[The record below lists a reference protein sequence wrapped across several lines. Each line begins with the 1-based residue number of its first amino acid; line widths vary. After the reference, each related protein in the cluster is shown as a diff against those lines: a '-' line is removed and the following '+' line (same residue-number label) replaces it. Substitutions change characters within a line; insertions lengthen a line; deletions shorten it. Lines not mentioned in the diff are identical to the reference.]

1 LRVGASSTFKG
12 DIQVDGILRLK
23 GASESHIGNS
33 GSEGREALEIR
44 ATDGGIAAGA
54 GINLYGTGDATNP
67 DRILFYTGNQVTQ
80 ALEADRSARFYGGL
94 QVDGLIYGQLGPVPD
109 DFWAKHNSGV
119 VFCQQGLTSG
129 SQGSYATSMTANGY
143 RNSDGKWTSLG
154 NNNGV
159 GATQID
165 LAVTGKFHVRV
176 ASNHPTGSASNPP
189 IQFTV
194 TESGPTF
201 RAMPSKTRT
210 VDDVLERA
218 ETAEFPTEDDEGVV
232 TVDGHDEVP
241 LFEVVSALLAKV
253 KELSARIEELEGN

>member
-1 LRVGASSTFKG
+1 VIGPQGSQTEPTFTSANDLTSG
-12 DIQVDGILRLK
+12 FY
-23 GASESHIGNS
+23 AGNFGNVKS
-33 GSEGREALEIR
+33 AAISVNGVYRISVLEDKTTIR
-44 ATDGGIAAGA
+44 ND
-54 GINLYGTGDATNP
+54 
-67 DRILFYTGNQVTQ
+67 
-80 ALEADRSARFYGGL
+80 L
-94 QVDGLIYGQLGPVPD
+94 QVDGLIDGQLGPVPD

-165 LAVTGKFHVRV
+165 LTVTGKFHVRV

-194 TESGPTF
+194 TESGPSF

-210 VDDVLERA
+210 VDDILERA
-218 ETAEFPTEDDEGVV
+218 ETAEFPPEDDGVA
-232 TVDGHDEVP
+232 TMDGHDEVP

-253 KELSARIEELEGN
+253 KELSADIKELKGN